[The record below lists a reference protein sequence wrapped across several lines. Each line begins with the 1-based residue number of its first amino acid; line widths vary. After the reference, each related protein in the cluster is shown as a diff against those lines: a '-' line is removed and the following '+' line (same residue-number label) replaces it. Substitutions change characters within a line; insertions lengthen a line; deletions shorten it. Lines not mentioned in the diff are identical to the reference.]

1 MVGPVDGTWDMGQ
14 TSRVRAKSCTIN
26 ADCAACLLAH
36 ASHGACKGHK
46 AASQL
51 QSDTLPDWRRHTLLF
66 RTFSLQRL
74 SAQAPLSS
82 RDSQARVL
90 ASQPDE
96 NRLSLRLQLL
106 TTATVERCMVQRA
119 PGDRAAPLSVAYLEV
134 RWLQV
139 LGQ

>member
-1 MVGPVDGTWDMGQ
+1 MGHGTDF
-14 TSRVRAKSCTIN
+14 KSTREELHNQCGL
-26 ADCAACLLAH
+26 CGLLACGCE
-36 ASHGACKGHK
+36 SRSLQGTHK

-66 RTFSLQRL
+66 PTFSLQRL
-74 SAQAPLSS
+74 SAQAPLSLLS
-82 RDSQARVL
+82 RLTGSC

-119 PGDRAAPLSVAYLEV
+119 APGDRAAPLSVAYLEV
-134 RWLQV
+134 RWLQI